1 MNTYETLFVFPPDL
15 PQDKLDAISD
25 KIKKLISKHKGEIVS
40 FKSLGK
46 RRLAYPVKR
55 YEDGNFHCLTFKAPS
70 SLIAE
75 LDTLCRVS
83 ADVVVRYM
91 TTRTKEEKRKAV
103 GSKESKEEVGVDK
116 P

>member
-15 PQDKLDAISD
+15 PQDKLDVIND
-25 KIKKLISKHKGEIVS
+25 KIEKLISKHKGEIIS
-40 FKSLGK
+40 FKALGK
-46 RRLAYPVKR
+46 RKLAYPIKR

-83 ADVVVRYM
+83 ADVVVRHM
-91 TTRTKEEKRKAV
+91 TTRMKEEKKKAID
-103 GSKESKEEVGVDK
+103 SKESKEEVGVDK